1 VSFVVKLVYEESE
14 LASHQRFTTQQI
26 VQQVAGVVIQESGNG
41 WFARV
46 CGFSDAGTSH
56 LGFVVNTLR
65 TEGTQLGCCNRRG
78 RPGVLGARSTCVLHT
93 TPTTALHHQQTDPTD
108 SPAE

>member
-1 VSFVVKLVYEESE
+1 MSFVVKLVYEESE

-26 VQQVAGVVIQESGNG
+26 VQQVAGVVIQESGND

-46 CGFSDAGTSH
+46 CELSDAGTSH

-78 RPGVLGARSTCVLHT
+78 LGARATCVLHT